1 MPDVQ
6 RETLRSQGE
15 RRRSQ
20 RTRTVKP
27 VEVARHAEAGI
38 YVWEQAETDVV
49 SAHGAL
55 LRMKHNLPIRE
66 VITLRLPGA
75 TNWTMARV
83 MRCDPPRPDGWT
95 PVAVELAVP
104 NEAFWGLLFWSGV

>member
-1 MPDVQ
+1 MADVQ
-6 RETLRSQGE
+6 GETLPPQGE

-20 RTRTVKP
+20 RIHTVRP
-27 VEVARHAEAGI
+27 VEVARHAVEGI
-38 YVWEQAETDVV
+38 YVRDDAETDVV

-55 LRMKHNLPIRE
+55 LRMKRSLPIR
-66 VITLRLPGA
+66 VVVALSPTGA
-75 TNWTMARV
+75 ANWTMARV

-104 NEAFWGLLFWSGV
+104 SEAFWGVLF